1 MITIKWGMLA
11 NLHEY
16 EVVAN
21 KFRNILAEITNGQ
34 VDVEIV
40 KFENEPS
47 NPLVDIETGIIDLF
61 QVTST
66 QLKWLTK
73 KDWLDCWNVP
83 FLFENK
89 EHVEAY
95 ITSNHAAQKLSELET
110 DRLLPITYSYAGG
123 FTSILRKKDDLNI
136 GNLLNQAKYH
146 LHHYNLGQMC
156 ELEFAKMYMGLPF
169 SVLMYEAHEVAN
181 LEKQYKD
188 MLSFEMTTHHVLS
201 RVSMLSKR
209 KMQEIPEEYR
219 TQILSALKGLLDE
232 ERQVIYNRS
241 EMGAGLLRDSGIDI
255 VDWSEQQKHTVLSDA
270 ASQIRSEDAKSEID
284 FILSLRV

>member
-21 KFRNILAEITNGQ
+21 KFKSILAEITNGQ

-47 NPLVDIETGIIDLF
+47 NPLTDIESGTIDLF

-110 DRLLPITYSYAGG
+110 DKLLPITYSYAGG
-123 FTSILRKKDDLNI
+123 FTSILRKKDDSNL
-136 GNLLNQAKYH
+136 GNLLNQAKYR
-146 LHHYNLGQMC
+146 LSYYNLGQMC
-156 ELEFAKMYMGLPF
+156 GQEFAKMYMDLPF
-169 SVLMYEAHEVAN
+169 TILMYEVHEIAN
-181 LEKQYKD
+181 LQKQYKD
-188 MLSFEMTTHHVLS
+188 LLSFEMTTHHVLS
-201 RVSMLSKR
+201 RVSMLSKK
-209 KMQEIPEEYR
+209 KMHEIPVEYR
-219 TQILSALKGLLDE
+219 GKVLSALKVLLDD
-232 ERQVIYNRS
+232 ERQTIYDKS
-241 EMGAGLLRDSGIDI
+241 ERGIESLRNGDVDI
-255 VDWSEQQKHTVLSDA
+255 VDWSTQQKLTVLSDA
-270 ASQIRSEDAKSEID
+270 ANQMRSEEAKTEVD
-284 FILSLRV
+284 FILGLKA